1 MAAPP
6 RGLRQVYPRT
16 PCVSRRVRLGSPRIP
31 SRQEDPMSDVSRREW
46 LAGAGGVGVAGAA
59 GGGGEAPGRGPGG
72 GPAPRGEGGGALRP
86 SVPWGGEA
94 PGGGPQP
101 PPSVPPQPD

>member
-46 LAGAGGVGVAGAA
+46 LAVAGGLGGAAAA
-59 GGGGEAPGRGPGG
+59 GGGGDGQGRGPGG
-72 GPAPRGEGGGALRP
+72 GPRPAGGGGRP
-86 SVPWGGEA
+86 FPPRVQGGEA
-94 PGGGPQP
+94 RPGVAP
-101 PPSVPPQPD
+101 PPPLLV

>member
-46 LAGAGGVGVAGAA
+46 LGGAGGVGGGAA
-59 GGGGEAPGRGPGG
+59 GAGGGDAPGRGGG
-72 GPAPRGEGGGALRP
+72 EGPLRAGGGAPALDP
-86 SVPWGGEA
+86 LFSGGQPVPGA
-94 PGGGPQP
+94 AP
-101 PPSVPPQPD
+101 PPAHSLRR